1 MLGAKP
7 EFSTR
12 TQLATSKG
20 YAMATSD
27 PVSDE
32 PEYLISAD
40 SHVLEPT
47 DLWISRLP
55 KHLVDRAPVL
65 PNRREDK
72 PGATDPRDR
81 LRVMQ
86 EDAVSMEV
94 LFPTYALL
102 QYGIEDPELQEACF
116 RVYNE
121 WIAGYCAGTPG
132 RLVGIPCISTYD
144 IGHAIKE
151 LERCKQLGLAGAQT
165 WHIPPK
171 GIDYT
176 TNHYERLWAAAAEMD
191 MPINLH
197 ILTGFS
203 YTKHARP
210 KGVEHYRGSVEL
222 KLNDA
227 IRILFD
233 FIFYGVLDR
242 HPKMKLVLVEF
253 EIGWLPWLLQQWD
266 YYANRF
272 HDVNPV
278 PIQYK
283 PSEYFNRQIFAS
295 FINDNVGTAMIGTG
309 WGRDNCMWSNDFPH
323 GNTSWPDSRKVIARD
338 LSHLDPEVREKL
350 LHKTV
355 ADLYQLELA
364 PPIQLS

>member
-1 MLGAKP
+1 MQAPGP
-7 EFSTR
+7 EEANPDY
-12 TQLATSKG
+12 L
-20 YAMATSD
+20 
-27 PVSDE
+27 VS
-32 PEYLISAD
+32 SD
-40 SHVLEPT
+40 SHVLEPR
-47 DLWISRLP
+47 DLWSSRLP
-55 KHLVDRAPVL
+55 SHLRDLAPQL
-65 PNRREDK
+65 PSRREDK
-72 PGATDPRDR
+72 PGATDPLDR
-81 LRVMQ
+81 LAVMQ
-86 EDAVSMEV
+86 RDGVSMEV

-102 QYGIEDPELQEACF
+102 QYGIEDPTLQEACF
-116 RVYNE
+116 RVYND
-121 WIAGYCAGTPG
+121 WIAEYCEATPG

-144 IGHAIKE
+144 IDHAVSE
-151 LERCKQLGLAGAQT
+151 LERCKSMGLLGAQT
-165 WHIPPK
+165 WHIPPA
-171 GIDYT
+171 GIEYT
-176 TNHYERLWAAAAEMD
+176 SDHYERLWAAAAEME

-203 YTKHARP
+203 YTKQARP

-272 HDVNPV
+272 HDVNPI

-295 FINDNVGTAMIGTG
+295 FINDNVGTTMIAAG
-309 WGRDNCMWSNDFPH
+309 WGVDNCMWSNDFPH
-323 GNTSWPDSRKVIARD
+323 GNTSWPNSREIIARD
-338 LSHLDPEVREKL
+338 LAHIDAPTREKL

-355 ADLYQLELA
+355 AELYNLKLA
-364 PPIQLS
+364 PPIHLI

>member
-1 MLGAKP
+1 M
-7 EFSTR
+7 
-12 TQLATSKG
+12 
-20 YAMATSD
+20 
-27 PVSDE
+27 PVSGSDE
-32 PEYLISAD
+32 TNPDYLISSD

-47 DLWISRLP
+47 DLWSSGLP
-55 KHLVDRAPVL
+55 RHLRDLAPQL
-65 PNRREDK
+65 PIRREDK

-81 LRVMQ
+81 LAVMQ
-86 EDAVSMEV
+86 RDGVSMEV

-102 QYGIEDPELQEACF
+102 QYGIEDVALQEACF
-116 RVYNE
+116 RVYND
-121 WIAGYCAGTPG
+121 WIAQYCEANPG

-144 IGHAIKE
+144 IDHAIVE
-151 LERCKQLGLAGAQT
+151 LERCKAMGLMGAQT
-165 WHIPPK
+165 WHIPPT
-171 GIDYT
+171 GIAYT
-176 TNHYERLWAAAAEMD
+176 SDHYERLWAAAAEMA

-203 YTKHARP
+203 YTKQARP

-278 PIQYK
+278 PIQYR

-295 FINDNVGTAMIGTG
+295 FINDNVGTTMIGSG
-309 WGRDNCMWSNDFPH
+309 WGVNNCMWSNDFPH
-323 GNTSWPDSRKVIARD
+323 GNTSWPNSREIIARD
-338 LSHLDPEVREKL
+338 LAHIENPTREKL

-355 ADLYQLELA
+355 AELYNLELA
-364 PPIQLS
+364 PPIHMI